1 MAEPLTT
8 VSVAAA
14 VSQLTGELVKL
25 TTNLRHHL
33 KVMRRAPHEVQCF
46 LMETS
51 NFTCLLNSFT
61 ELAGRPVPNMEKK
74 EQRKRE
80 KMVSEVEQQC
90 AYVRDKMEYLVDRFA
105 VLAKGDMT
113 PLGTCCLVYFFYL
126 PLFKYRI
133 TRSVILIDVNCIEG
147 LLERIKYLLD
157 KPDIR
162 DLRLSLQIAALTVN
176 CLSTLFAWEEAT
188 MKDETR
194 TYVVSA
200 DICTIITVG

>member
-1 MAEPLTT
+1 MTEPLAT
-8 VSVAAA
+8 VGAIAA

-61 ELAGRPVPNMEKK
+61 ELAARPVRNMEKR

-80 KMVSEVEQQC
+80 KMISEVEQQC

-105 VLAKGDMT
+105 MLAKEDMT
-113 PLGTCCLVYFFYL
+113 PLGMCCFVYYFYL
-126 PLFKYRI
+126 PLFNNM
-133 TRSVILIDVNCIEG
+133 V
-147 LLERIKYLLD
+147 
-157 KPDIR
+157 
-162 DLRLSLQIAALTVN
+162 
-176 CLSTLFAWEEAT
+176 LSTTLPFKSIFT
-188 MKDETR
+188 
-194 TYVVSA
+194 S
-200 DICTIITVG
+200 DITECPAL